1 MGKQLFSEADLI
13 HVYTRAQAIE
23 DGQLVDVSETAR
35 QAGITFPVA
44 LTAAV
49 YGLCVEV
56 PPRRTGIEDVAGR
69 LWDVLWMLRL
79 AARRSGGQ
87 RIDFTVQCSTRAG
100 RRNVRL
106 KALCGPGDDARPV
119 VTVMLPGED

>member
-1 MGKQLFSEADLI
+1 MGKHLFSEADLI
-13 HVYTRAQAIE
+13 SVYTRAQAIE
-23 DGQLVDVSETAR
+23 DGQLVDVSADAR
-35 QAGITFPVA
+35 KAGITFPVA

-49 YGLCVEV
+49 YAACVAV

-79 AARRSGGQ
+79 AARRGGS
-87 RIDFTVQCSTRAG
+87 RIEFTVQCSTRKG

-119 VTVMLPGED
+119 ITVMTVDED